1 MRISRMSFDMERKNF
16 ENLVHHNSSK
26 LRLIQRGWNAFNVF
40 TLTERK
46 RLKREGILL
55 SGSNI
60 NSRLIISK
68 EASKIL
74 NTIKMG

>member
-1 MRISRMSFDMERKNF
+1 MERKNF

-26 LRLIQRGWNAFNVF
+26 LRLIQRGWNAFKVF

-68 EASKIL
+68 EARKIL
-74 NTIKMG
+74 NTMKMG

>member
-1 MRISRMSFDMERKNF
+1 MSFDMERKNF

-26 LRLIQRGWNAFNVF
+26 LRLIQRGWNAFKVF

-55 SGSNI
+55 NGPRI
-60 NSRLIISK
+60 NSRLFISK

>member
-1 MRISRMSFDMERKNF
+1 MERKNF

-26 LRLIQRGWNAFNVF
+26 LRLIQRGWNAFKVF

-55 SGSNI
+55 NGPRI
-60 NSRLIISK
+60 NSRLFISK
-68 EASKIL
+68 EARKIL

>member
-1 MRISRMSFDMERKNF
+1 MERKNF

-26 LRLIQRGWNAFNVF
+26 LRLIQRGWNAFKVF

-46 RLKREGILL
+46 RLKSEGILL

>member
-1 MRISRMSFDMERKNF
+1 MERKNF

-26 LRLIQRGWNAFNVF
+26 LRLIQRGWNAFKVF